1 MHPVIFLDI
10 DGVLHPLKTNNS
22 SALDYHLNQELEII
36 DLNNSYLSLIKD
48 FPLPVLAAYVPA
60 SAFPASTGKQ

>member
-22 SALDYHLNQELEII
+22 SALDYHLNQELAKLYHDPEFLKS
-36 DLNNSYLSLIKD
+36 LNLQFVDK
-48 FPLPVLAAYVPA
+48 
-60 SAFPASTGKQ
+60 AF

>member
-22 SALDYHLNQELEII
+22 SALDYHLNQELAKLYHDPEFLK
-36 DLNNSYLSLIKD
+36 LNIYWLNLQFVD
-48 FPLPVLAAYVPA
+48 V
-60 SAFPASTGKQ
+60 T